1 MMRFSSFLP
10 GHRRAAFA
18 VLSLLASAVTFAQ
31 PAPGGAPAEP
41 PPRLTPEQILERV
54 QAPEGFKVSVFATS
68 DQVNY
73 PVSVAAAPDGTLYVA
88 SDANSSLGTALG
100 RGRIVRLR
108 DTDEDGR
115 ADEVKIVAQVDSP
128 RGLVWD
134 RDRLYVMHPP
144 HLSVFF
150 DRDGDGVAED
160 QQILV
165 KNIAFSFR
173 DRPADHSSNGVTL
186 GVDGWLYLAIGD
198 FGFMDAEGTDGRR
211 LQLRGGGVVRV
222 RPDGTGLEL
231 FARGTRNILEVALSP
246 RLDGIARDN
255 TNDGDGWD
263 VRLHHLTAFAE
274 HGYPSLYKHF
284 ADETVAPLADYGAGS
299 GCGALW
305 LDEPGIPARWNG
317 APFTVDWGREAVYRH
332 GLTSAG
338 ASFAATQE
346 EFLKLPRATD
356 LDVDALSSLYV
367 ASWRGGQY
375 NYSGDD
381 VGYILRLDPL
391 DFDPA
396 PLPNFAELSNRQLV
410 QLFHAPGHRLRLA
423 AQRAL
428 LRRNAQDQTAA
439 LESIAGDATASLES
453 RILAIFTLKQARGAD
468 SHRYLAG
475 LAGDPDVEAWAIRAL
490 TDHEGQLADVP
501 VRPLLLGLESPHA
514 RVRHEAV
521 VALGRLGRAEHAGA
535 LTALLADPDPRV
547 AHTVVQALLRL
558 RNAEACLAV
567 VDRTDAAPEARR
579 GALRVLAGL
588 HTLPVVDALLARL
601 SRETD
606 AARRFDLLRSL
617 TRLHFIEGTWSGDS
631 WGTRPDTRGPYYQPE
646 RWAGSA
652 RINAA
657 LEAELARADASQIAA
672 LNDLFALHRV
682 TPGDPV
688 GRLLALAATD
698 DSLLT
703 ALAQQLA
710 VADTV
715 PATALPLLARA
726 LQWEPPAPPE
736 TPAAAS
742 NGAAPKRGPRR
753 PDSGPTKL
761 AAMQALVRAG
771 TPEALD
777 LILATLPTLPNRGRL
792 GDGVRDKS
800 ANALFISP
808 QLENHVHR
816 LATEA
821 AKLDG
826 DRSAWADAAL
836 LHLANR
842 RFGAPEPRAFAQRAL
857 DEGWSAPGRR
867 AQIIR
872 AAAFGRETSRSAAI
886 VAALNDPDPVVA
898 EAAQASVAALR
909 IDVEAERARAAR
921 QDPLI
926 GTLEPADVLA
936 RVVTIP
942 GLARRGEVVYHQ
954 VGCAACHTVSA
965 SDPLKGPYLGTVA
978 SMFPRR
984 ELAEAIL
991 DPNRSLA
998 QGFVTYQFTLKN
1010 GDERLGFVIREAAGN
1025 VTIRDIAGQAHTL
1038 AATDVVR
1045 RERLPT
1051 SLMPAGLMA
1060 NSTVEDFAS
1069 LLAYL
1074 ESLARQP

>member
-1 MMRFSSFLP
+1 MTRHPFRPVLRISLAASFALL
-10 GHRRAAFA
+10 GFA
-18 VLSLLASAVTFAQ
+18 TASAQ
-31 PAPGGAPAEP
+31 PGPGAPKAP
-41 PPRLTPEQILERV
+41 PPPPLTLEQVRELVR
-54 QAPEGFKVSVFATS
+54 APEGFRASIFATS

-73 PVSVAAAPDGTLYVA
+73 PVSVAASPEGTLYVA

-115 ADEVKIVAQVDSP
+115 ADEVTPFATVDSP

-173 DRPADHSSNGVTL
+173 DRPADHSSNGVTF

-246 RLDGIARDN
+246 RLDGISRDN

-284 ADETVAPLADYGAGS
+284 TEEMVAPLADYGAGS

-305 LDEPGIPARWNG
+305 LDEPGIPEKWNR
-317 APFTVDWGREAVYRH
+317 APFTVDWGREAIYRH
-332 GLTSAG
+332 GLTARG
-338 ASFAATQE
+338 ASFEATQE

-367 ASWRGGQY
+367 ASWRGGMY
-375 NYSGDD
+375 NYSHDD
-381 VGYILRLDPL
+381 IGFIVRLDPV
-391 DFDPA
+391 DFDPQ
-396 PLPNFAELSNRQLV
+396 PLPDFAELSNRQLIE
-410 QLFHAPGHRLRLA
+410 LFHEPSHRLRLA

-428 LRRNAQDQTAA
+428 LRRETIATEFST
-439 LESIAGDATASLES
+439 LESLAGDATFSLEA
-453 RILAIFTLKQARGAD
+453 RILAIFTLKQARGAGA
-468 SHRYLAG
+468 HPFLAG
-475 LAGDPDVEAWAIRAL
+475 LAGDPDVEAWAVRAL
-490 TDHEGQLADVP
+490 TDHEGQLAGVP
-501 VRPLLLGLESPHA
+501 VRPLLLGLQSANA

-521 VALGRLGRAEHAGA
+521 VSLGRLGRTEHAPEIA
-535 LTALLADPDPRV
+535 ALLDDSDARV
-547 AHTVVQALLRL
+547 AHTVVQALVRL
-558 RNAEACLAV
+558 RAADACLAI
-567 VDRTDAAPEARR
+567 VDRSDASPAARR
-579 GALRVLAGL
+579 RALRVLQAL
-588 HTLPVVDALLARL
+588 HELPVVDALLSRL
-601 SRETD
+601 SRETERT
-606 AARRFDLLRSL
+606 RRFDLLTALS
-617 TRLHFIEGTWSGDS
+617 RLHFIEGTWSGDS

-652 RINAA
+652 RINTA
-657 LEAELARADASQIAA
+657 LEAELQRADGTQIAA
-672 LNDLFALHRV
+672 LNELFARHRI

-688 GRLLALAATD
+688 GRLLTLASSD
-698 DSLLT
+698 DTLLT

-715 PATALPLLARA
+715 PPAALPLLARA
-726 LQWEPPAPPE
+726 LTWEPPMPPPNPSA
-736 TPAAAS
+736 TP
-742 NGAAPKRGPRR
+742 GAAPKGGPRR

-761 AAMQALVRAG
+761 AAMQALARAG
-771 TPEALD
+771 SPEAMAMILD
-777 LILATLPTLPNRGRL
+777 ALPTLPNRGRL
-792 GDGVRDKS
+792 GDGVRDRS
-800 ANALFISP
+800 ANALFVSP
-808 QLENHVHR
+808 QLENHAHW
-816 LATEA
+816 LASEA

-836 LHLANR
+836 LQLAGR
-842 RFGAPEPRAFAQRAL
+842 RFGAPEPRAVAQQAL
-857 DEGWSAPGRR
+857 DAGWADPVRR
-867 AQIIR
+867 VQIIR
-872 AAAFGRETSRSAAI
+872 GAAFGRDTSRSADL
-886 VAALNDPDPVVA
+886 VAALDDPDAAVA
-898 EAAQASVAALR
+898 AAAKEAVAALR
-909 IDVEAERARAAR
+909 IDIEQERARAKR

-926 GTLEPADVLA
+926 GTLSTEDVLA
-936 RVVTIP
+936 RVVAIP
-942 GLARRGEVVYHQ
+942 GLASRGELIYNQ
-954 VGCAACHTVSA
+954 AGCVACHTVNA

-978 SMFPRR
+978 SLFPRR

-991 DPNRSLA
+991 EPNKSLA

-1010 GDERLGFVIREAAGN
+1010 GEGRLGFVVREAAGT
-1025 VTIRDIAGQAHTL
+1025 VTIRDIAGQEQTL
-1038 AATDVVR
+1038 SVNDVEK
-1045 RERLPT
+1045 RERLAT
-1051 SLMPAGLMA
+1051 SLMPAGLM
-1060 NSTVEDFAS
+1060 SGVTVEDFAS
-1069 LLAYL
+1069 MLAYL
-1074 ESLARQP
+1074 EALARQP